1 MSLSQWIFEK
11 LSIGTQGVTNKQGR
25 YSIVITNLF
34 TFLSLLLLFAFI
46 FISVAYQNYFHAII
60 VSIVTLM
67 VVANF
72 IILQKTKNY
81 IVSSHFLMILTSV
94 VYTYFVVSG
103 GVGDY
108 GYLWVFSYPIISMF
122 LYGTRKGTMFAMGF
136 LLIISLILIVQPAG
150 LLKVHYTFPLVVRI
164 IMIYFFVS
172 VLTYAYLYLT
182 EQSFTVAETNIKEA
196 KDESRSKDEFLSKL
210 SHQIRTPL
218 NNIMVLGDLLSETKL
233 DDNQRDL
240 LESVLASTHNLV
252 NVVNS
257 IVKVSAAEITEK
269 ENKINFELLSTIQSS
284 LKLFEQQ
291 YHHIAVFQLEGK
303 DKRFNIVGDP
313 IRIKQIFLNLIENI
327 LKFKKPED
335 NHVKIN
341 LELVKENTSQMEFNF
356 QINFDFLLPVVN
368 LTEESWLFS
377 DDMHNKLS
385 LVEPGFDLSISK
397 RLIELLGSRLV
408 ASCSNGITTVEFSI
422 KYKKATTEAPSAAPT
437 IATVVSSAIKNVD
450 LKEANILLVE
460 DNLINQKIVLLSLK
474 AIVANIDVANN
485 GKEALDMFGN
495 KKYDIV
501 LMDIQMPVM
510 DGLTATRK
518 IRELEASTNSHVPII
533 AITANALSG
542 DREICLSAG
551 MNEYI
556 SKPFQLDVLVSKMK
570 ELLKS

>member
-1 MSLSQWIFEK
+1 
-11 LSIGTQGVTNKQGR
+11 
-25 YSIVITNLF
+25 
-34 TFLSLLLLFAFI
+34 
-46 FISVAYQNYFHAII
+46 
-60 VSIVTLM
+60 
-67 VVANF
+67 
-72 IILQKTKNY
+72 
-81 IVSSHFLMILTSV
+81 
-94 VYTYFVVSG
+94 
-103 GVGDY
+103 
-108 GYLWVFSYPIISMF
+108 MF
-122 LYGTRKGTMFAMGF
+122 LYGTRKGTIFAMGF

-150 LLKVHYTFPLVVRI
+150 LLKVHYTFPLVARV

-172 VLTYAYLYLT
+172 ILTYAYLYLT
-182 EQSFTVAETNIKEA
+182 EQSFSVAETNIKEA

-291 YHHIAVFQLEGK
+291 YHQIAVFQLEGK
-303 DKRFNIVGDP
+303 ENKRYNVLGDP

-327 LKFKKPED
+327 LKFRKPEN

-341 LELVKENTSQMEFNF
+341 LELVKENASQIEFNF

-385 LVEPGFDLSISK
+385 LIEPGFDLSISK
-397 RLIELLGSRLV
+397 KLIEVLGSRLV

-422 KYKKATTEAPSAAPT
+422 KYKKSSSEAPAAAPT
-437 IATVVSSAIKNVD
+437 IVSAVSSAIKNVD
-450 LKEANILLVE
+450 LKEANVLLVE

-474 AIVANIDVANN
+474 ALVSNIDVANN

-570 ELLKS
+570 ELLKN